1 MVAVL
6 YRRLRVPVER
16 LLADPQRELERDVW
30 RLGMLRPDAGGQTV
44 DYTAITQPWLRG
56 LVKQW
61 NQQRLV
67 SHSVG
72 LLRLDAYV
80 GIALSNVLRLRPDGG
95 EDPSLLGRQ
104 DVVDFLVHLRARQ
117 LRGEITNAHQRNCIT
132 RLRAM
137 LRDARERGLHRQPG
151 PLAGLSE
158 EFAFLDAD
166 VPRRLARDVEGE
178 PERALPQA
186 VVDQLLSAEAIA
198 VLRERAGEALACAI
212 ELQIRTG
219 RRPQEIAHAP
229 FRCLEHEQRVREDG
243 MLESLPVFVYRP
255 EKRPKTRKE
264 LPIFAEELRLDQT
277 DAGVGA

>member
-80 GIALSNVLRLRPDGG
+80 GIALSNVLGLRPDGG

-104 DVVDFLVHLRARQ
+104 DVVDFLVHLKARQ

-178 PERALPQA
+178 PGAGVAAGGRSTSCCLQRRSRCCASVPVRRWRVRSSCRCAPA
-186 VVDQLLSAEAIA
+186 V
-198 VLRERAGEALACAI
+198 
-212 ELQIRTG
+212 G
-219 RRPQEIAHAP
+219 RRRSRTH
-229 FRCLEHEQRVREDG
+229 R
-243 MLESLPVFVYRP
+243 S
-255 EKRPKTRKE
+255 
-264 LPIFAEELRLDQT
+264 
-277 DAGVGA
+277 GA